1 MGNLLGLNSATR
13 HLLGQL
19 LELFA
24 NRVAGVFGTPPGKV
38 ADGRLRAVALSR
50 DLRLTPSGGLNAGDK
65 CGPIHAPEYIGFPLF
80 AIEEI
85 R

>member
-1 MGNLLGLNSATR
+1 MGNLRVVNSVICY
-13 HLLGQL
+13 LIGQL

-24 NRVAGVFGTPPGKV
+24 NRVAGVFGPAPGKI

-50 DLRLTPSGGLNAGDK
+50 DLRLTPSGCLNAGDK

-80 AIEEI
+80 RIEGI